1 MKCSPFV
8 RQCGI
13 IKIYRKSSLTKGDI
27 ILLTNPMESV
37 MPEQTYQCMTDFS
50 SPAVVVPQVNDQIFH
65 ALCFE
70 FPKLFTEHLPCPWM
84 VAFHIGYII
93 QKDVIRY
100 FDVH

>member
-1 MKCSPFV
+1 MKRSPFV

-50 SPAVVVPQVNDQIFH
+50 SPTV
-65 ALCFE
+65 
-70 FPKLFTEHLPCPWM
+70 
-84 VAFHIGYII
+84 
-93 QKDVIRY
+93 
-100 FDVH
+100 DVH